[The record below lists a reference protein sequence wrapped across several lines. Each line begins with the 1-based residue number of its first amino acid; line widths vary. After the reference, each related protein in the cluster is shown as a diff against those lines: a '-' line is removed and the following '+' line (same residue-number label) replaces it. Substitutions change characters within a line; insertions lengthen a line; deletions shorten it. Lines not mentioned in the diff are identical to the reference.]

1 MLDLSRLFLEQNY
14 RSTGA
19 ILEAANAVI
28 GKNPGRKAK
37 RLWTDRG
44 RGANVRVVCAPD
56 DDAEARYVADEVLRI
71 AYEDK
76 VPLGEI
82 AVLYRTNAHASSGR
96 GFDDASAESS
106 AEGVANLEEERRLA
120 YVGMT
125 RARERLTLTRA
136 AQRLRRGK
144 LVPRT
149 PSRFLDDLPA
159 ELVDLSGPAAPA
171 GEAQTRKARSFFADM
186 DTLLSRKNPE
196 GGER

>member
-1 MLDLSRLFLEQNY
+1 MVGITPQVFVCFFFFFNDTATTEIYTLSLHDALPIFCGLEE
-14 RSTGA
+14 G
-19 ILEAANAVI
+19 LL
-28 GKNPGRKAK
+28 P
-37 RLWTDRG
+37 
-44 RGANVRVVCAPD
+44 
-56 DDAEARYVADEVLRI
+56 
-71 AYEDK
+71 
-76 VPLGEI
+76 
-82 AVLYRTNAHASSGR
+82 HSGR
-96 GFDDASAESS
+96 GFDDGSAEPS

-144 LVPRT
+144 LVPCT

-159 ELVDLSGPAAPA
+159 ELVDLVDLSGPASAA

-186 DTLLSRKNPE
+186 DALLSGKNPE

>member
-1 MLDLSRLFLEQNY
+1 VVTLMTLHGAKGLEWRCVFLC
-14 RSTGA
+14 G
-19 ILEAANAVI
+19 LEE
-28 GKNPGRKAK
+28 GLLP
-37 RLWTDRG
+37 
-44 RGANVRVVCAPD
+44 
-56 DDAEARYVADEVLRI
+56 
-71 AYEDK
+71 
-76 VPLGEI
+76 
-82 AVLYRTNAHASSGR
+82 HSGR
-96 GFDDASAESS
+96 GFDDASAEPS

-159 ELVDLSGPAAPA
+159 ELVDRVDLSGPPPAAA
-171 GEAQTRKARSFFADM
+171 GEAQTHKARSFFADM
-186 DTLLSRKNPE
+186 DTLLSGKNPE